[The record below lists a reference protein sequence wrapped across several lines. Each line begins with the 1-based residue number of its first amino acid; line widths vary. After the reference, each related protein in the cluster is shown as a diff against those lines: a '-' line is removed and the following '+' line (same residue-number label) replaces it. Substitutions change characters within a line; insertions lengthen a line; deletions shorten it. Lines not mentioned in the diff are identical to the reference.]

1 MKSNVLSRDPSRP
14 SGKRGIIPQLLCLL
28 LLGLSLSSPGL
39 NTRLNAQKADKPV
52 IARKLLTQV
61 EPEYPPDLKRAA
73 IGGVVRL
80 DIIVNSKG
88 AVDFVQVAGGNPILA
103 EAATRAVKRWKY
115 VPASSS
121 TNIRV
126 NFRFDPA
133 Q

>member
-1 MKSNVLSRDPSRP
+1 
-14 SGKRGIIPQLLCLL
+14 
-28 LLGLSLSSPGL
+28 
-39 NTRLNAQKADKPV
+39 LNAQKADKPV
-52 IARKLLTQV
+52 VARKVITQV
-61 EPEYPPDLKRAA
+61 APEYPPDLKRAA

-80 DIIVNSKG
+80 DIIVNPHG

-103 EAATRAVKRWKY
+103 EAAARAVKRWKY
-115 VPASSS
+115 VAASSS